1 MTRMSAPQETAN
13 ILVHRFLQPKNAEP
27 RKIGAASR
35 ALASAKLLM
44 KSVASLL
51 HLPPVSMAT
60 TTSRH
65 RSLTRSS

>member
-1 MTRMSAPQETAN
+1 MTRTPA
-13 ILVHRFLQPKNAEP
+13 RRKQPTSWSIVSNRRTQNL
-27 RKIGAASR
+27 RKIGAASQ

-44 KSVASLL
+44 KSAASLL

-65 RSLTRSS
+65 LSLTRSS